1 MIRGDNSRTARA
13 LGWFPVS
20 MSFAGFD
27 RVSLLNRHHYR
38 HRAHGL
44 ASLSSSRLTRSR
56 STCSSTSSARRPPA
70 GRRAGRRGRRGRRLR
85 CAVRELGR
93 AAVGRNRRR
102 GHDLAGRDA
111 HVERH
116 RERRIAA
123 GVRRHVVLRA
133 DELLALAVARG
144 VASGGSR
151 GRTIASSPVVWGRSR
166 HKPGNS
172 DISANIGPCAPTLP
186 PQPPAR
192 AGHTTPKRHSP
203 TRNVASNS
211 VLSGALARPR
221 AAVDHAG
228 ILGQSG
234 R

>member
-38 HRAHGL
+38 HRAYGL

-151 GRTIASSPVVWGRSR
+151 GRTIASSPVVWPDQPCSR
-166 HKPGNS
+166 GIRRQVKPERYSS
-172 DISANIGPCAPTLP
+172 DFSVSA
-186 PQPPAR
+186 
-192 AGHTTPKRHSP
+192 
-203 TRNVASNS
+203 
-211 VLSGALARPR
+211 
-221 AAVDHAG
+221 AAV
-228 ILGQSG
+228 IPKSFE
-234 R
+234 RSPCMMTP